1 MECID
6 VPSMDTN
13 TSMKKLLFLVNVD
26 WFFISHRLPIAITAL
41 KHGYEVHIATS
52 ITNKQ
57 AELESYGLVV
67 HPLSISRGK
76 TSISNEIS
84 TLWKIIQTIKQIKP
98 DLLHL
103 VTIKPV
109 LYGGLAARFCQTKG
123 IVAAISGLGYV
134 FTTTGKTST
143 IRRWLIS
150 FIYRLAL
157 KHSRLKV
164 IFQNHDDQKI
174 LSKAAKLAH
183 TQSVIIPGSGVDLS
197 IFAVHPEPLDPLV
210 VVMAA
215 RLLSDKGVREFVEA
229 ATQIHELHPNIIFQ
243 LVGAIDLDNPA
254 SITQQQIED
263 WQKNTPIQLL
273 GQRSDI
279 PELFSKAHIVVLPS
293 YREGFPKVL
302 IEAAACGRAVI
313 TTDVPGCRDA
323 IISGQTGL
331 LVPVRNTKA
340 LAEAIKRLIE
350 NKTLRQQMGKAGRKL
365 AEERYTIEQV
375 VARHLAI
382 YQELLDAK

>member
-1 MECID
+1 
-6 VPSMDTN
+6 
-13 TSMKKLLFLVNVD
+13 MKKLLFLVNVD
-26 WFFISHRLPIAITAL
+26 WFFISHRLPIAIAAL
-41 KHGYEVHIATS
+41 KHGYEVHIATG

-57 AELESYGLVV
+57 AELESYGFIV
-67 HPLSISRGK
+67 HPLPISRGK

-84 TLWKIIQTIKQIKP
+84 ALLRIIQIFKQIKP

-109 LYGGLAARFCQTKG
+109 LYGGLAAHFCQIQG

-157 KHSRLKV
+157 KHPHLKV
-164 IFQNHDDQKI
+164 IFQNHDDQEI
-174 LSKAAKLAH
+174 LSNAAKLAH
-183 TQSVIIPGSGVDLS
+183 TQSVIIPGSGVDLG
-197 IFAVHPEPLDPLV
+197 IFAVHPEPLDPPV

-215 RLLSDKGVREFVEA
+215 RLLSDKGVHEFVEA
-229 ATQIHELHPNIIFQ
+229 ATQLHQRHPSVIFQ
-243 LVGAIDLDNPA
+243 LVGTIDPDNPA
-254 SITQQQIED
+254 SITQQQIEE

-273 GQRSDI
+273 GQRNDI
-279 PELFSKAHIVVLPS
+279 PNLFSKAHIVVLPS

-302 IEAAACGRAVI
+302 IEAAACSRAVI

-323 IISGQTGL
+323 IIPDQTGL
-331 LVPVRNTKA
+331 LVPVRNAKA
-340 LAEAIKRLIE
+340 LTEAIERLIVD
-350 NKTLRQQMGKAGRKL
+350 KALRQQMGNAGRKL
-365 AEERYTIEQV
+365 AEERYAIEQV
-375 VARHLAI
+375 VATHLAI
-382 YQELLDAK
+382 YQELLDAT

>member
-1 MECID
+1 
-6 VPSMDTN
+6 
-13 TSMKKLLFLVNVD
+13 MKKLLFLVNVD

>member
-1 MECID
+1 
-6 VPSMDTN
+6 
-13 TSMKKLLFLVNVD
+13 MKKLLFLVNVD
-26 WFFISHRLPIAITAL
+26 WFFISHRLPIAIAAR
-41 KHGYEVHIATS
+41 KHGYEVHIATG

-57 AELESYGLVV
+57 TELESYGFIV
-67 HPLSISRGK
+67 HSLPISRGK
-76 TSISNEIS
+76 TSISNEMS
-84 TLWKIIQTIKQIKP
+84 ALWKIIQTFKQIKP

-109 LYGGLAARFCQTKG
+109 LYGGLAAHFCQTKG
-123 IVAAISGLGYV
+123 VVAAISGLGYV

-157 KHSRLKV
+157 KHPHLKV
-164 IFQNHDDQKI
+164 IFQNHDDQKL
-174 LSKAAKLAH
+174 LSNAAKLAY

-197 IFAVHPEPLDPLV
+197 TFAVHPEPLDPPV

-215 RLLSDKGVREFVEA
+215 RLLSDKGVNEFVEA
-229 ATQIHELHPNIIFQ
+229 ATHLHQRHPSVIFQ
-243 LVGAIDLDNPA
+243 LVGTIDPDNPA
-254 SITQQQIED
+254 SITQQHIEE
-263 WQKNTPIQLL
+263 WQKNAPIQLL
-273 GQRSDI
+273 GQRNDI
-279 PELFSKAHIVVLPS
+279 PNLFSQAHIVVLPS

-323 IISGQTGL
+323 IIPDQTGL
-331 LVPVRNTKA
+331 LVPVRNAEA
-340 LAEAIKRLIE
+340 LAEAIERLIVD
-350 NKTLRQQMGKAGRKL
+350 KALRQQMGKAGRKL
-365 AEERYTIEQV
+365 AEERYAIEQV
-375 VARHLAI
+375 VATHLAI

>member
-1 MECID
+1 
-6 VPSMDTN
+6 
-13 TSMKKLLFLVNVD
+13 MKKLLFLVNVD
-26 WFFISHRLPIAITAL
+26 WFFISHRLPIAVAAL
-41 KHGYEVHIATS
+41 KHGYEVHIATG

-57 AELESYGLVV
+57 AKLESYGFIV
-67 HPLSISRGK
+67 HPLPISRGK

-84 TLWKIIQTIKQIKP
+84 ALWKIIQTFKQIKP

-109 LYGGLAARFCQTKG
+109 LYGGLAAHFCQTKG
-123 IVAAISGLGYV
+123 VVAAISGLGYV

-150 FIYRLAL
+150 FIYHLAL
-157 KHSRLKV
+157 KHPHLKV
-164 IFQNHDDQKI
+164 IFQNHDDQKL
-174 LSKAAKLAH
+174 LSNAAKLAH

-197 IFAVHPEPLDPLV
+197 IFAVHSEPLDPPV

-229 ATQIHELHPNIIFQ
+229 ATHLHQRHPSVIFQ
-243 LVGAIDLDNPA
+243 LVGTIDPDNPA
-254 SITQQQIED
+254 SITQQQIEE

-273 GQRSDI
+273 GQRNDI
-279 PELFSKAHIVVLPS
+279 PNLFSQAHIVVLPS

-323 IISGQTGL
+323 IIPDETGL
-331 LVPVRNTKA
+331 LVSVRNANA
-340 LAEAIKRLIE
+340 LAEAIERLIVD
-350 NKTLRQQMGKAGRKL
+350 KALRQQMGKAGRKL
-365 AEERYTIEQV
+365 AEERYAIEQV
-375 VARHLAI
+375 VATHLAI
-382 YQELLDAK
+382 YQELLDAT